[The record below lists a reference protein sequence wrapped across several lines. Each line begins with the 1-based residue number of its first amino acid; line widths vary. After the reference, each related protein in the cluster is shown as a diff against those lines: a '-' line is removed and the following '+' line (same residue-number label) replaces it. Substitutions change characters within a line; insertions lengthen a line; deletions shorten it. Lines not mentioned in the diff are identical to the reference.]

1 MDSLHPTTE
10 RRVSLRTA
18 QRQLLQVQRG
28 AADDEDQDDPDDWQQ
43 LQRPPSLRPPSL
55 PRPNSKG
62 SNGGGSGVRRRLSA
76 DRMSSRGSN
85 SHHHAASLPSAAAQ
99 PASPD
104 PAQQLDAVTTLSMM
118 LQLPPLSLQQ
128 QQQQQ
133 HQQQQQQQ
141 QQPHDLLPM
150 NSPLLLQ
157 SLSGSSGPLGHHQLS
172 LLPPV
177 PASLQQQQMQQQQ
190 LQQLQMQQQ
199 QQQQQ
204 FQSAMQA
211 VQAMQASQQQQQ
223 QQQQYNWQVQQPP
236 QQPPQQQMSFH
247 NPSSSYP
254 TSMSMTPLQHYGQFA
269 PSSSSSS
276 GPQLVTNAPSAIT
289 YASMPTTPA
298 AVHAPAA
305 ASFMSAPH
313 PSSSFLTIPGQGMNG
328 SSGGMSFLSPAMS
341 LSAAAAAAAS
351 AASASAGVSPISP
364 TPRLHFP
371 SHHSPAHH
379 AAAHQAFT
387 GTRLPIL
394 TPWLLSN
401 RRRGLPPETLPT
413 PPSGQVVDLVPGL
426 GAQVRFQES
435 LARAL
440 GVLHTQPLLRVL
452 PRTDLATSPATFVSS
467 RQYKRLVAR
476 MASRARRAA
485 RGLGSSGAPKHL
497 SRQLHAIRRVR
508 GKGGRFLT
516 AAEKA
521 TMAAEEAARSAAS
534 ALGQGG
540 GDQGS
545 GGEQDDEQEGEDEE
559 E

>member
-1 MDSLHPTTE
+1 
-10 RRVSLRTA
+10 
-18 QRQLLQVQRG
+18 
-28 AADDEDQDDPDDWQQ
+28 
-43 LQRPPSLRPPSL
+43 
-55 PRPNSKG
+55 
-62 SNGGGSGVRRRLSA
+62 
-76 DRMSSRGSN
+76 MSSRGSN

-128 QQQQQ
+128 QQQQH
-133 HQQQQQQQ
+133 HQQQQQQH
-141 QQPHDLLPM
+141 QPQDLPM
-150 NSPLLLQ
+150 GSPLLLQ
-157 SLSGSSGPLGHHQLS
+157 SLSGSSGGPLGHHQLS
-172 LLPPV
+172 LLQSLAPPV

-223 QQQQYNWQVQQPP
+223 QHQQQYNWQVQQPP

-276 GPQLVTNAPSAIT
+276 SAPQLVPNAQSAVT
-289 YASMPTTPA
+289 YASMPTSAA

-313 PSSSFLTIPGQGMNG
+313 PSSSFLTLPGQGMNG
-328 SSGGMSFLSPAMS
+328 GGGNGMSFLSPALS
-341 LSAAAAAAAS
+341 LSAAAAAASA

-413 PPSGQVVDLVPGL
+413 PPSGHVVDLVPGL

-435 LARAL
+435 LARGL

-521 TMAAEEAARSAAS
+521 AMAAEEAARAAAS
-534 ALGQGG
+534 AAGQGG

-545 GGEQDDEQEGEDEE
+545 GGEQDDEQEGEEE
-559 E
+559 EE